1 MKIEMTT
8 VPAHHILS
16 IRDTVPLDSIP
27 TFLKPSYECIEALV
41 SKAGIKEEACRA
53 YTYSMSPDEI
63 DIAAAY
69 VIAEDDLDVI
79 RAAVEEANN
88 NDSNGAFGGL
98 ELIEF
103 DERNAAMTVHHG
115 SYNKLADSWSAFAQ
129 ELATEGIKVS
139 EPTFE
144 DYVDRGDGSSTAE
157 AVTNLYWYLS
167 H

>member
-1 MKIEMTT
+1 MNIEMTT

-16 IRDTVPLDSIP
+16 IRDTVPLDSVP
-27 TFLKPSYECIEALV
+27 TFLKPAYERIEALV
-41 SKAGIKEEACRA
+41 SKAEIREEACRA
-53 YTYSMSPDEI
+53 YTYSLSPDEI

-69 VIAEDDLDVI
+69 VIADEDLDVI

-103 DERNAAMTVHHG
+103 DERNAAMTVHYG
-115 SYNKLADSWSAFAQ
+115 SYNKLAESWSAFAQ

-144 DYVDRGDGSSTAE
+144 DYVDRGDGSSTSE

>member
-27 TFLKPSYECIEALV
+27 TFLKPSYERIEALV
-41 SKAGIKEEACRA
+41 NEAGIKEEACRA

-69 VIAEDDLDVI
+69 VIAEQDLDVI
-79 RAAVEEANN
+79 RAAVEESNN
-88 NDSNGAFGGL
+88 SDSNGAFGGL

-115 SYNKLADSWSAFAQ
+115 SYNKLEIPGLPSPKNSRLKASKSPSRPLKIMWTG
-129 ELATEGIKVS
+129 EM
-139 EPTFE
+139 
-144 DYVDRGDGSSTAE
+144 TA
-157 AVTNLYWYLS
+157 APLKL
-167 H
+167 